1 MSKKVHF
8 NKPSTTY
15 TTYGGDVYDRSTNYT
30 SNYDPVES
38 SPRTSYNTYSNT
50 ADYPRSN
57 RGYVATYSTWGGQ
70 YTSSNSSYGGYTGST
85 SYGGSGSSYSNST
98 SYSGSGGGYSNSSGG
113 YSNSTSYSNSSGG
126 YSNSSGGYGGSGSY
140 KY

>member
-1 MSKKVHF
+1 MSKRVQF
-8 NKPSTTY
+8 NTSTTY
-15 TTYGGDVYDRSTNYT
+15 TTYGGDVYDRSTNFT

-70 YTSSNSSYGGYTGST
+70 YTSSNSSYGG
-85 SYGGSGSSYSNST
+85 SGSSYSNS
-98 SYSGSGGGYSNSSGG
+98 SSG
-113 YSNSTSYSNSSGG
+113 YSNSSGG
-126 YSNSSGGYGGSGSY
+126 YSNSSGGYSNSSSY